1 MTDSV
6 RAELDRMCNLLPQE
20 PSEEIPGILRSRGFL
35 SKDALVYRIGYYA
48 DPLDDLRKKK
58 AVLVKCSAC
67 GEELSRELERD
78 ARRYNKAF
86 TEEEEV
92 RLI

>member
-1 MTDSV
+1 MNENANARENLYDS
-6 RAELDRMCNLLPQE
+6 
-20 PSEEIPGILRSRGFL
+20 
-35 SKDALVYRIGYYA
+35 
-48 DPLDDLRKKK
+48 
-58 AVLVKCSAC
+58 
-67 GEELSRELERD
+67 EELSRELERD